1 MTTQFKNGQ
10 RSKYY
15 LKIIKCSNFLVGI
28 KKKFIG
34 LMEASPCLVKLY
46 LQDNDIYGKGKENG
60 LLEFTQIFY
69 MMFSFVYF
77 SKLGALVKSC
87 GQ

>member
-10 RSKYY
+10 RSNYY

-28 KKKFIG
+28 KKKIIG

-46 LQDNDIYGKGKENG
+46 LEDNDIDGKGKENG
-60 LLEFTQIFY
+60 LLEFSQI
-69 MMFSFVYF
+69 
-77 SKLGALVKSC
+77 LT
-87 GQ
+87 